1 MNTDKRVLTDEQRQR
16 KNGLSRLNRLKKKD
30 KDVTSP
36 TPLPEPDSVPEPDVA
51 SPEPEPIPST
61 EDLERKHKE
70 AISDKRRQ
78 SLAEQ
83 KQDTI
88 NHTSNIYH
96 QQY

>member
-16 KNGLSRLNRLKKKD
+16 NNELSKLNRLKRKELPHD
-30 KDVTSP
+30 
-36 TPLPEPDSVPEPDVA
+36 PEPDSVPGPDVA

-78 SLAEQ
+78 SL
-83 KQDTI
+83 I
-88 NHTSNIYH
+88 
-96 QQY
+96 